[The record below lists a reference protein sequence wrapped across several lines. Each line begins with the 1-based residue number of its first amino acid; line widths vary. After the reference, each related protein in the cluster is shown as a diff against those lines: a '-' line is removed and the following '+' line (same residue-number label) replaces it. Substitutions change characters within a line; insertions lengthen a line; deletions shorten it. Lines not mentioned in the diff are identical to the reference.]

1 MITIKRV
8 TAAAELQGILQLQRE
23 NLKKNVSAGEA
34 DSEGFVTAEY
44 TLAFLEA
51 MHQAGPSVIAKDGER
66 VIGYALV
73 AVKSVGKDHD
83 LLADL
88 FDTIDQ
94 KIYKGIPL
102 KDARYVV
109 VGQLCVAKGYRGMGL
124 AQQLYRHF
132 REALSGEFDYCL
144 TDIAQANPRSLKAH
158 LKTGFQV
165 LDILTY
171 GGVVWD
177 IVLWDWRH
185 PSTIAR

>member
-1 MITIKRV
+1 MIKIKRV
-8 TAAAELQGILQLQRE
+8 TEMVELQGILQLQQE

-34 DSEGFVTAEY
+34 GSEGFVTAEY

-51 MHQAGPSVIAKDGER
+51 MHRASPSVIAKDGDR
-66 VIGYALV
+66 VVGYALV

-88 FDTIDQ
+88 FHTIDQ
-94 KIYKGIPL
+94 KRYKDVSL

-124 AQQLYRHF
+124 VQQLYRHF
-132 REALSGEFDYCL
+132 REVLSGEFDYCL
-144 TDIAQANPRSLKAH
+144 TDIAQENARSLKAH

-165 LDILTY
+165 LDTLNY
-171 GGVVWD
+171 GGMIWD
-177 IVLWDWRH
+177 IVLWDWK
-185 PSTIAR
+185 